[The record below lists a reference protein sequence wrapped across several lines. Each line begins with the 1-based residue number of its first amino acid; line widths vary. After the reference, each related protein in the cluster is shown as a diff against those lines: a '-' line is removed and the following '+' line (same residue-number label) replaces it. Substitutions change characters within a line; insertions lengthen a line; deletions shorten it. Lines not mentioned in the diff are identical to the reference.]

1 MLKKTLRIFSLP
13 FFTILL
19 IGCSMSV
26 KNQPLKKMPTMTEL
40 REFYESHTQE
50 EFDNRLR
57 EIKPLIDQASIDDYQ
72 NIFEESLEKWKTT
85 QPPIEI
91 DRVSVEVSRDDLAM
105 NEWANKKLYK
115 NIYVRAGIYYNP
127 EQIEGDEA
135 EVVEQIY
142 EGVMDALRETPYG
155 AYKINEMT
163 IACYSSINDIGR
175 YGESNC
181 TFGSGYSEKDDKIW
195 VTEQPPD
202 ELNIQTIAY
211 EFVEAFNASKFSDEV
226 YQFARH
232 GNVSLTQFGMK
243 PATDELYIGISIFSA
258 PIDEDVKLFGSSLEA
273 KSLELFDLIM
283 ADEAAVG
290 YLEKN
295 EAGKVVVKFYTP
307 WVREQNHVYTYY
319 LNRDGG

>member
-1 MLKKTLRIFSLP
+1 MLKKTLRIFSLLV
-13 FFTILL
+13 FAVLL
-19 IGCSMSV
+19 IGCSISE
-26 KNQPLKKMPTMTEL
+26 KKQPLKKMPTMTEL
-40 REFYESHTQE
+40 REFHDTHTRE

-57 EIKPLIDQASIDDYQ
+57 EIKPLIDQASIDDYK
-72 NIFEESLEKWKTT
+72 NIFQESLENWAKTQSPT
-85 QPPIEI
+85 EI

-105 NEWANKKLYK
+105 NEWANRKLYK
-115 NIYVRAGIYYNP
+115 NISVRAEIYYDP
-127 EQIEGDEA
+127 EQIAGDEA

-142 EGVMDALRETPYG
+142 EGVMDALREIPYG

-175 YGESNC
+175 YGESNG
-181 TFGSGYSEKDDKIW
+181 TFGSGYEEKDEKIW
-195 VTEQPPD
+195 VAEQSPD

-243 PATDELYIGISIFSA
+243 PASDELYIEISIFSA
-258 PIDEDVKLFGSSLEA
+258 PYDEDVNLFGSSLEA

-283 ADEAAVG
+283 ADEAAVK

-295 EAGKVVVKFYTP
+295 EADKVVVKFYTP
-307 WVREQNHVYTYY
+307 WVNQNHVYTYY
-319 LNRDGG
+319 LNRDGV